1 MSPTR
6 VDLRS
11 SESETTAADVFRD
24 STNIITIII
33 NIETGFFFFSL
44 SVRTHGPG
52 DDGFFFSF
60 FFFPVYYYYK
70 RIFFFFSL
78 SYGRARNIRILL
90 TGVRFLGK

>member
-52 DDGFFFSF
+52 DDGFFFLVF
-60 FFFPVYYYYK
+60 FFFRY
-70 RIFFFFSL
+70 IIIINEFFFFF
-78 SYGRARNIRILL
+78 RFL
-90 TGVRFLGK
+90 TGARVTYEYY